1 MKLYCA
7 VFPIEKMCKVF
18 EVSRSGYYHWLNG
31 KACKRS
37 LENHFLKERITKI
50 HAESKQRYG
59 SPKITQVLNKETKL
73 ASRPRVARIM
83 KSLNLRS
90 IIKPKFRVTTN
101 SNHKLPVCD
110 NLLNRDFKANDLGE
124 KWVSDITYMWTKEG
138 WLYLTAI
145 IDLADRK
152 AIGWSLSDTMTAEST
167 VIPAWNKA
175 VKNRSIKP
183 GLIFH
188 SDRGIQYACNAFKSQ
203 IDKYKNIQIN
213 CSMSRKG
220 NCWDNAVAESFF
232 KILKS
237 EIGYNVKFETRK
249 QASLAIF
256 EFIEIWYNRKR
267 IHASLGYKTPI
278 EMENEFVNKRSLSK
292 NKELTSLMV

>member
-1 MKLYCA
+1 
-7 VFPIEKMCKVF
+7 MCKVF
-18 EVSRSGYYHWLNG
+18 EVSRSGYYNWLHR
-31 KACKRS
+31 KASKRS
-37 LENHFLKERITKI
+37 LENQFLKERITMI
-50 HAESKQRYG
+50 HTESKQCYG
-59 SPKITQVLNKETKL
+59 SPKITRILNKETKW

-83 KSLNLRS
+83 QSLNLRS
-90 IIKPKFRVTTN
+90 KIKRKFKVTTT
-101 SNHKLPVCD
+101 SNHSLPVYD
-110 NLLNRDFKANDLGE
+110 NLLNRDFAANDLGE
-124 KWVSDITYMWTKEG
+124 KWVSDITYIWTTEG
-138 WLYLTAI
+138 WLHLTTI

-152 AIGWSLSDTMTAEST
+152 VIGWSLSDTLTAEAT

-175 VKNRSIKP
+175 LKNRSIKP

-188 SDRGIQYACNAFKSQ
+188 SDRGIQYACSAFKSEL
-203 IDKYKNIQIN
+203 DKQKNIQIN

-267 IHASLGYKTPI
+267 IHGSLGHKTPI
-278 EMENEFVNKRSLSK
+278 EMENELLNK
-292 NKELTSLMV
+292 NHFQVELRLEKV